1 MKTVLFIIAI
11 AMLLVFCDNENETFN
26 EIDLFNDGFYG
37 GSFSYKDIDYW
48 YSIEF
53 NDNRYEEWP
62 SGGAIYQ
69 KSFDCL
75 TTGTYSIKDSML
87 TFTLDSFKFVDYPE
101 PCVTEMILPGKY
113 KINYQDNNDSI
124 VFEKETAN
132 GKIIYKLKRADIKSR
147 DIS

>member
-1 MKTVLFIIAI
+1 
-11 AMLLVFCDNENETFN
+11 MLLVFCDNENETFN

-75 TTGTYSIKDSML
+75 TTGTYSIKDSM
-87 TFTLDSFKFVDYPE
+87 
-101 PCVTEMILPGKY
+101 
-113 KINYQDNNDSI
+113 
-124 VFEKETAN
+124 
-132 GKIIYKLKRADIKSR
+132 
-147 DIS
+147 